1 MYVII
6 WALGFVAL
14 LLAFEGFS
22 SARASRRNQHAAVT
36 RRRLR
41 EITRKLQDPKADEA
55 GESMLRSVKPEKN
68 TLESLLDA
76 VPGHQEIQL
85 RLYRAGLSI
94 PAERF
99 VYLSVALAVVGFAL
113 GFLFIGDP
121 LKSLMFL
128 ALGLLPWVQISRM
141 HEKRLL
147 QFEKQF
153 PDALDLLIRAL
164 RAGHSLTAGFV
175 MVGNELS
182 DPIGGE
188 FGHVADEVQLGQSM
202 RKALSNLAY
211 RVDSPDL
218 PFFVTAIA
226 IQQETGSNLAEVLEN
241 LANVMRERF
250 KLIGKVRAITAMGR
264 ASANLLAAW
273 PLVTLASLY
282 MVNPAY
288 IAPLWET
295 PEGHDLVMIS
305 AAMVA
310 VGYVLC
316 RKMATI
322 RV

>member
-1 MYVII
+1 VYVII
-6 WALGFVAL
+6 WALGFIAL
-14 LLAFEGFS
+14 ILVFEGFS
-22 SARASRRNQHAAVT
+22 SALSSRSNHNAAVA

-41 EITRKLQDPKADEA
+41 EITRKLQDPKADDA
-55 GESMLRSVKPEKN
+55 GESMLRSVKPEKSS
-68 TLESLLDA
+68 LESLADA
-76 VPGHQEIQL
+76 LPGQQDIQL

-94 PAERF
+94 PAVRF
-99 VYLSVALAVVGFAL
+99 VYLSIALAAVGFSL
-113 GFLFIGDP
+113 GLLFLGDP
-121 LKSLMFL
+121 LKSLMGL
-128 ALGLLPWVQISRM
+128 ALGVLPWVQISRM
-141 HEKRLL
+141 HAKRLI
-147 QFEKQF
+147 QFDKQF

-175 MVGNELS
+175 MVGDELS
-182 DPIGGE
+182 DPIGSE
-188 FGHVADEVQLGQSM
+188 FAHVADEVQMGQTM
-202 RKALSNLAY
+202 RKALTNLAY
-211 RVDSPDL
+211 RVDSLDL

-250 KLIGKVRAITAMGR
+250 KLHGKVRALTAMGR

-282 MVNPAY
+282 MVNPGY

-295 PEGHDLVMIS
+295 PEGHNLVMIS